1 MIDPLKH
8 LPKLHNPLAV
18 VVGSAALPLMSQWPQ
33 FKTPSTAF
41 GSAPGPLWIGEIAGQ
56 DLVVVPRHGVPH
68 RLAPHQVNYRAL
80 IETLCLLG
88 VRDVLASHTVG
99 GIDPSLTPGAYA
111 VPEQLI
117 DYTYGREHTF
127 YGDAPVDHV
136 EFGEPFTPRLR
147 EALLAGAA
155 ELAIEVANT
164 GTYGCT
170 QGPRFETAAE
180 IRRMAQDGA
189 TLVGMTA
196 MPEAALAAERGLNY
210 ASLCLVVNPAAGVV
224 AEPIAVD
231 EVRAIAHAAAPDL
244 ERLLLAGLKQLVLS

>member
-1 MIDPLKH
+1 MDPLQN
-8 LPKLHNPLAV
+8 LPRLNDPLAV
-18 VVGSAALPLMSQWPQ
+18 LVGSAALPLMTRWPR
-33 FKTPSTAF
+33 FATPTTSY
-41 GSAPGPLWIGEIAGQ
+41 GRAPGPLWIGEVAGR
-56 DLVVVPRHGVPH
+56 DIVVLPRHGVPH

-80 IETLCLLG
+80 IDTLCQLG

-99 GIDPSLTPGAYA
+99 GIDPSLAPGAYA

-136 EFGEPFTPRLR
+136 EFGEPFTRHLR
-147 EALLAGAA
+147 EALLAAA
-155 ELAIEVANT
+155 VELGIDVTPA

-180 IRRMAQDGA
+180 IQRMARDGA

-210 ASLCLVVNPAAGVV
+210 ASLCLVVNPAAGVA
-224 AEPIAVD
+224 AEPIAVA

-244 ERLLLAGLKQLVLS
+244 ERLLLAGLERLVLG

>member
-1 MIDPLKH
+1 MDPLQH
-8 LPKLHNPLAV
+8 LPKLDNPLAV

-33 FKTPSTAF
+33 FATPTTSF
-41 GSAPGPLWIGEIAGQ
+41 GRAVGPLWIGEVAGR
-56 DLVVVPRHGVPH
+56 DLVVMPRHGVPH
-68 RLAPHQVNYRAL
+68 RLAPHQVNYRAV
-80 IETLCLLG
+80 IDTLCQLG

-99 GIDPSLTPGAYA
+99 GIDPSLKPGAYA
-111 VPEQLI
+111 VPTQVI

-147 EALLAGAA
+147 EALLAAGA
-155 ELAIEVANT
+155 ELDIQVEPS

-180 IRRMAQDGA
+180 IQRMARDGA

-196 MPEAALAAERGLNY
+196 MPEASLAAERGLSY

-231 EVRAIAHAAAPDL
+231 EVRAIAHAAAPGL
-244 ERLLLAGLKQLVLS
+244 EQLLLAGLKHLVLS